1 MAPPRHQVTK
11 NEKFL
16 QILNQRQI
24 LFKMSHQVTRYLKIW
39 LFWFWLENRTWF
51 AESNH
56 LGQTSQIGKWLFS
69 RLWVMWYLI
78 GKIIWRWFR
87 ICKNF
92 SFLGTRW
99 RHRAEILILIKTLM
113 THNSWLIHPTKL
125 WLIYSESEFNS
136 LSNEPSDDSF
146 RLPSKKSIPAAAKKK
161 IKKSSLER
169 HHVLGSTDQSHHWI
183 Q

>member
-1 MAPPRHQVTK
+1 MSHNFIGCMSHELWVIKVLTKITISALWRHLVPK
-11 NEKFL
+11 NDKFL

-78 GKIIWRWFR
+78 GKRIWRWFR

-92 SFLGTRW
+92 SFLITWW
-99 RHRAEILILIKTLM
+99 RSRAEKLI
-113 THNSWLIHPTKL
+113 
-125 WLIYSESEFNS
+125 FF
-136 LSNEPSDDSF
+136 SF
-146 RLPSKKSIPAAAKKK
+146 FFFFFWFFDLALA
-161 IKKSSLER
+161 R
-169 HHVLGSTDQSHHWI
+169 HLVVVRINQAHH
-183 Q
+183 